1 MRPASDGA
9 LSLAFKGAAAALQF
23 VLLVLTARWF
33 GVVFRGEFALFN
45 ATVNLIVL
53 GVGFTGG
60 SSIVFLA
67 AREPNQRHLRR
78 LVAVSYAF
86 CVLVPVVL
94 VFAASRLGAPLGH
107 HAALVA
113 LVAVMNAAVV
123 VNVCVLLAGHAVW
136 QAGLLDFLR
145 PFAVVALAAT
155 VAATRGFRSPDEFY
169 VVWAIASVA
178 AFVLSLPLVLLHHAR
193 LAPRGDS
200 PAAPLGQVVRQLVG
214 FGSLA
219 QASNVVQ
226 FLNYRS
232 LYFALERHAGLAA
245 VGLFS
250 TAVAL
255 AEVLWIP
262 ANSLAALALNRVSRA
277 PDADGTRA
285 FVMRLLRL
293 AFVAMIVAATAA
305 TIVPIDG
312 ITALLGRD
320 FGDVRG
326 LLVRLLPGVV
336 AIGVSLVASAYHAGH
351 GLYGRNLVAA
361 LAGLALTAIG
371 YALWIPH
378 QGLDG
383 AVLAMNASYI
393 ATSACLLVWLAR
405 RERVRP
411 GELVPRAADLPVV
424 RAGDP

>member
-45 ATVNLIVL
+45 ATVNLVVL
-53 GVGFTGG
+53 SVGFTGG

-78 LVAVSYAF
+78 LVAVSWAF
-86 CVLVPVVL
+86 CVIVPVAL
-94 VFAASRLGAPLGH
+94 VVAALGLDAPLGR
-107 HAALVA
+107 HAPLVT
-113 LVAVMNAAVV
+113 LVAVMNALLV

-145 PFAVVALAAT
+145 PFAVVALAAA

-178 AFVLSLPLVLLHHAR
+178 AFVLSLPLVLAHHAR
-193 LAPRGDS
+193 LAPRSDA
-200 PAAPLGQVVRQLVG
+200 PPAPLTHVVRQLVT

-277 PDADGTRA
+277 PDDPGTRP
-285 FVMRLLRL
+285 FVMRLMRL
-293 AFVAMIVAATAA
+293 AVAAMATAA
-305 TIVPIDG
+305 IAAAVVPIDG

-320 FGDVRG
+320 FGEVRG

-351 GLYGRNLVAA
+351 GLYLRNLLAA
-361 LAGLALTAIG
+361 LAGLLLTAVG
-371 YALWIPH
+371 FALWIPRA
-378 QGLDG
+378 GLDG
-383 AVLAMNASYI
+383 AVLAMNGSYL
-393 ATSACLLVWLAR
+393 ATSLWLIVGLAR
-405 RERVRP
+405 RERVGL
-411 GELVPRAADLPVV
+411 GEWMPRAADLPAV